1 MDVENLSKPEL
12 LMLFSV
18 LEGEL
23 EARDLVIEAL
33 RAQQRDAIVQERYG
47 RYRLSDPFL
56 ALQRD
61 TEAGRGLVSGAG
73 AAANSAAFQPSPMA
87 VLQLV
92 MAHSKRMQQKSMA
105 QLVAA
110 EKRHRKVIADLE
122 EEKQRHAQDTA
133 QGDDVT
139 YMLEKERE
147 RLLQEL
153 DFEKGQVKRL
163 EKEQKKLMCQLEEGQ
178 TQNEQLSSALALEC
192 QQATAQA
199 QEDSQRVAD
208 LQAEMQAER
217 EQVTQAQERF
227 RHEEGRCR
235 DLQAQVEGLLRD
247 LAKMAAMLPAKATT
261 VATTTQTEPGE
272 RPAPRS
278 PALPKINGHHL
289 TQRDAEGSVEKP
301 AHDYGQENGVG
312 LRSPIH
318 PHASLSPSST
328 ASSSLTS
335 SPCSSPVLAKR
346 LGGAGALSPGYQS
359 SYQAS
364 VNQRFQAAR
373 HKFQAQAEQEHSAGG
388 PASPHD
394 LSPTTAEHTAK
405 QLARHTVTQV
415 LSRFTSQQGS
425 TKPPTP
431 NNSPFGTD
439 YRSLA
444 CLSPTAKSSS
454 PLSPGIKSP
463 TVPRGERVHPPP
475 IPPKKPDLAQSPASP
490 GPPGRASHFPELTGS
505 CCLTSTQEGPHAPPT
520 GSIDS
525 YTDLGCRNTGL
536 FNFYF

>member
-1 MDVENLSKPEL
+1 MDVESLSKPEL

-33 RAQQRDAIVQERYG
+33 RAQQQDAFVQERYG

-61 TEAGRGLVSGAG
+61 TEAVRGLVSGAG
-73 AAANSAAFQPSPMA
+73 ETASSAAFQPSPMA

-92 MAHSKRMQQKSMA
+92 IAHSKRMQQKTVA

-122 EEKQRHAQDTA
+122 EEKQRHAQDSA

-163 EKEQKKLMCQLEEGQ
+163 EKEQKMLVCQLEEGQ
-178 TQNEQLSSALALEC
+178 AQNEQLSTALALEC
-192 QQATAQA
+192 QRATAQA
-199 QEDSQRVAD
+199 LEDSQRVAA

-217 EQVTQAQERF
+217 EQATQAQERF
-227 RHEEGRCR
+227 WHEEGRRR

-247 LAKMAAMLPAKATT
+247 LAKMAAMLPVKATT
-261 VATTTQTEPGE
+261 VSTATQTEPGE

-278 PALPKINGHHL
+278 PALPKINGHHQ

-425 TKPPTP
+425 AKPSAP

-490 GPPGRASHFPELTGS
+490 GPPGRASHFPELSGS
-505 CCLTSTQEGPHAPPT
+505 CCLTSTQEGAKEL
-520 GSIDS
+520 
-525 YTDLGCRNTGL
+525 DLVVSSTS
-536 FNFYF
+536 